1 MQYFGLSNK
10 GRVREGNEDFFHVPK
25 STEEDMLFIVADGMG
40 GENAGEVASSLAVS
54 STVVFLKERSEND
67 KSLLLRKAINY
78 ANKVVF
84 KTAQSDNAYSSMGT
98 TMVCALIEG
107 DDAYVANVGDSRC
120 YVFYDDELQQITI
133 DHSFVQE
140 MVDKGLLTKDE
151 AKKHPNKNLI
161 TRAIGISKFVNAD
174 VFKIKLEKGMKILL
188 SSDGLTGMVDSADI
202 SEILRKKNC
211 RLIVE
216 ELIEKANDA
225 GGIDNITAVLIC
237 ND

>member
-10 GRVREGNEDFFHVPK
+10 GRVREGNEDFFHVPQ
-25 STEEDMLFIVADGMG
+25 STKDNVFIVADGMG

-54 STVVFLKERSEND
+54 STVVFLHEHSEND

-78 ANKVVF
+78 ANKIVY
-84 KTAQSDNAYSSMGT
+84 KTAQSGSEYASMGT
-98 TMVCALIEG
+98 TLVCALIDG
-107 DDAYVANVGDSRC
+107 DDVFVANVGDSRC
-120 YVFYDDELQQITI
+120 YVFYDNLLEQVTV

-140 MVDKGLLTKDE
+140 MVNKGFLSLEE
-151 AKKHPNKNLI
+151 AEKHPNKNLI

-174 VFKIKLEKGMKILL
+174 IFKLKLKKGMKILL
-188 SSDGLTGMVDSADI
+188 ATDGLTGMVNSMDI
-202 SEILRKKNC
+202 SDILKRSDCKNC
-211 RLIVE
+211 VE
-216 ELIEKANDA
+216 ELIKKANDA

>member
-10 GRVREGNEDFFHVPK
+10 GRVREGNEDFFHVPQ
-25 STEEDMLFIVADGMG
+25 STEDNKIFIVADGMG

-54 STVVFLKERSEND
+54 SAVVFLREHSEND

-78 ANKVVF
+78 ANKIVF
-84 KTAQSDNAYSSMGT
+84 KTAQSDKDYSSMGT
-98 TMVCALIEG
+98 TMVCALIDG
-107 DDAYVANVGDSRC
+107 NDVFIANVGDSRC
-120 YVFYDDELQQITI
+120 YVFYDNLFQQVTI

-140 MVDKGLLTKDE
+140 MVDKGLLTIDE
-151 AKKHPNKNLI
+151 AERHPNKNLI

-174 VFKIKLEKGMKILL
+174 VFKLKLEKGMKILL
-188 SSDGLTGMVDSADI
+188 ATDGLTGMVDSGELA
-202 SEILRKKNC
+202 EVLKKSDC
-211 RLIVE
+211 KLIVE

-237 ND
+237 NN